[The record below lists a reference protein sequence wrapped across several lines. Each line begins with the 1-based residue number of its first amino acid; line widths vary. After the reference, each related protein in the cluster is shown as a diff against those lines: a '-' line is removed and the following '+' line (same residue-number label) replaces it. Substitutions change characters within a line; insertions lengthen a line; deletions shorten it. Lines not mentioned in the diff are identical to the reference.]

1 MTAVNKESWIEIGYE
16 IFALYGQGEL
26 KIERIAKKVGISKS
40 SFYHH
45 FADHDLFMEHLLTHH
60 ISQSRIIAEK
70 ERHVKNVTPELVNVL
85 IEHKTDLLFNRQLR
99 INRNNK
105 LYNETLSKSNK
116 IVGDAF
122 IHVWIKELNLK
133 LTKTK
138 IDGIFELAL
147 ENFYLQINNDN
158 LNFDWLSEYFNNFKK
173 IANSLV

>member
-1 MTAVNKESWIEIGYE
+1 MTAINKEIWIEIGYE
-16 IFALYGQGEL
+16 IFALHGQGEM
-26 KIERIAKKVGISKS
+26 KIERIAKKVGINKS

-70 ERHVKNVTPELVNVL
+70 ERNVKNVIPELVNVL
-85 IEHKTDLLFNRQLR
+85 LEHKTDLLFNRQLR
-99 INRNNK
+99 INRNKK

-116 IVGDAF
+116 IVGDDF
-122 IHVWIKELNLK
+122 KKVWIKELNLK
-133 LTKTK
+133 LTKTQ

-147 ENFYLQINNDN
+147 ENFYLQINNEN
-158 LNFDWLSEYFNNFKK
+158 LNFEWLSEYFNNFKK

>member
-1 MTAVNKESWIEIGYE
+1 MTAVNKENWIEIGYE
-16 IFALYGQGEL
+16 QFALYGQGEL

-40 SFYHH
+40 SFYHQ
-45 FADHDLFMEHLLTHH
+45 FADIDLFIEHLLKHH

-70 ERHVKNVTPELVNVL
+70 ERNVKNVTPELVNVL

-122 IHVWIKELNLK
+122 VHVWIKELNLK
-133 LTKTK
+133 LTQTK
-138 IDGIFELAL
+138 INGIFELAL
-147 ENFYLQINNDN
+147 ENFYLQINKDN
-158 LNFDWLSEYFNNFKK
+158 LNSDWLSEYFSNFKK
-173 IANSLV
+173 IANSFV